1 MRKRML
7 AMLLAVIMIISL
19 LPTTAFAA
27 GSITELKILNG
38 DSEVFD
44 MLTNSGGTANLDVA
58 TTYTLSMQLDH
69 PSTLTITLPEGMKF
83 VSLDEETLKGNYSA
97 VTDVTWQKGA
107 SVYGYQPDN
116 GTLTVQFNPG
126 TESTP
131 FSVLVQPDEGLAVF
145 EEVQDG
151 IEIQNAIKVDLDGTV
166 QTANATV
173 SVASVAQTPYVG
185 NIPNDGNFSG
195 AIGGSVTLGGGIAL
209 GKITAS
215 SPGRAVNKLTVEITA
230 PDAITQIAD

>member
-27 GSITELKILNG
+27 GSITELKLMQ
-38 DSEVFD
+38 SEEVKLD
-44 MLTNSGGTANLDVA
+44 MLANSGGTANLDVG
-58 TTYTLSMQLDH
+58 TTYTLSMQLQN
-69 PSTLTITLPEGMKF
+69 PATLTITLPEGMKF
-83 VSLDEETLKGNYSA
+83 VSLDEEALKGSYSA

-116 GTLTVQFNPG
+116 GTLTVQFDPG

-173 SVASVAQTPYVG
+173 SVASVAQTPYIA
-185 NIPNDGNFSG
+185 NIPNDGNFPG
-195 AIGGSVTLGGGIAL
+195 ALADRSLWAAILRW
-209 GKITAS
+209 GKLRQVRQAAQLIS
-215 SPGRAVNKLTVEITA
+215 
-230 PDAITQIAD
+230 

>member
-7 AMLLAVIMIISL
+7 AMLLAVMMIISL

-27 GSITELKILNG
+27 GNITELKILNG

-44 MLTNSGGTANLDVA
+44 MLTNNGGTANLDVA

-116 GTLTVQFNPG
+116 GTLTVQFDLG

-173 SVASVAQTPYVG
+173 SVASVAQTPYIA
-185 NIPNDGNFSG
+185 NIPNDGNFPG
-195 AIGGSVTLGGGIAL
+195 ALADRSLWAAILRW
-209 GKITAS
+209 GKLRQVRQAAQLIS
-215 SPGRAVNKLTVEITA
+215 
-230 PDAITQIAD
+230 

>member
-27 GSITELKILNG
+27 GGSITELKIMNG
-38 DSEVFD
+38 DSEVFN
-44 MLTNSGGTANLDVA
+44 MLNHSGGTADLDVA

-97 VTDVTWQKGA
+97 VTDVAWQKGA

-116 GTLTVQFNPG
+116 GTLTV
-126 TESTP
+126 
-131 FSVLVQPDEGLAVF
+131 
-145 EEVQDG
+145 
-151 IEIQNAIKVDLDGTV
+151 
-166 QTANATV
+166 
-173 SVASVAQTPYVG
+173 
-185 NIPNDGNFSG
+185 
-195 AIGGSVTLGGGIAL
+195 
-209 GKITAS
+209 
-215 SPGRAVNKLTVEITA
+215 
-230 PDAITQIAD
+230 

>member
-1 MRKRML
+1 MRKQML
-7 AMLLAVIMIISL
+7 AMLLAVMMIISL

-27 GSITELKILNG
+27 GSITELKLMQ
-38 DSEVFD
+38 SEEVKLD
-44 MLTNSGGTANLDVA
+44 MLANSGGTANLDVG
-58 TTYTLSMQLDH
+58 TTYTLSMQLQN
-69 PSTLTITLPEGMKF
+69 PATLTITLPEGMKF
-83 VSLDEETLKGNYSA
+83 VSLDEEALKGSYSA

-116 GTLTVQFNPG
+116 GTLTVQFDPG

-173 SVASVAQTPYVG
+173 SVASVAQTPYIA
-185 NIPNDGNFSG
+185 NIPNDGNFPG
-195 AIGGSVTLGGGIAL
+195 ALADRSLWAAILRW
-209 GKITAS
+209 GKLRQVRQAAQLIS
-215 SPGRAVNKLTVEITA
+215 
-230 PDAITQIAD
+230 

>member
-1 MRKRML
+1 MRKQML
-7 AMLLAVIMIISL
+7 AMLLAVMMIISL

-27 GSITELKILNG
+27 GSITELKLMQ
-38 DSEVFD
+38 SEEVKLD
-44 MLTNSGGTANLDVA
+44 MLANSGGTANLDVG
-58 TTYTLSMQLDH
+58 TTYTLSMQLQN
-69 PSTLTITLPEGMKF
+69 PATLTITLPEGMKF
-83 VSLDEETLKGNYSA
+83 VSLDEEALKGSYSA

-116 GTLTVQFNPG
+116 GTLTVQFDPG

-173 SVASVAQTPYVG
+173 SVASVAQTPYIE
-185 NIPNDGNFSG
+185 NIPNDGNFPG
-195 AIGGSVTLGGGIAL
+195 ALADRSLWAAILRW
-209 GKITAS
+209 GKLRQVRQAAQLIS
-215 SPGRAVNKLTVEITA
+215 
-230 PDAITQIAD
+230 

>member
-7 AMLLAVIMIISL
+7 AMLLAVMMIISL

-27 GSITELKILNG
+27 GSITELKLMQ
-38 DSEVFD
+38 SEEVKLD
-44 MLTNSGGTANLDVA
+44 MLANSGGTANLDVG
-58 TTYTLSMQLDH
+58 TTYTLSMQLQN
-69 PSTLTITLPEGMKF
+69 PATLTITLPEGMKF
-83 VSLDEETLKGNYSA
+83 VSLDEEALKGSYSA

-116 GTLTVQFNPG
+116 GTLTVQFDPG

-173 SVASVAQTPYVG
+173 SVASVAQTPYIA
-185 NIPNDGNFSG
+185 NIPNDGNFPG
-195 AIGGSVTLGGGIAL
+195 ALADRSLWAAILRW
-209 GKITAS
+209 GKLRQVRQAAQLIS
-215 SPGRAVNKLTVEITA
+215 
-230 PDAITQIAD
+230 